1 MKPDMT
7 PGEGTAV
14 LATGQPA
21 GAAVGTP
28 DATVSLSRLA
38 PWSARVS
45 LPRPSVAVTRIAGLV
60 ALAAVVAGTAAIVL
74 AASSGASVLVPRS
87 WISFPGWLAGPLH
100 GLLAPIGG
108 RNTTIDGELS
118 AVILAMTVA
127 YLVAIGAARAL
138 GTRTIVACVVAVHV
152 LLLMAPPFQLNDL
165 WNYLGYA
172 RLGGLHGLNPYTH
185 VLAQASH
192 DPVYEFTTW
201 ANLPS
206 PYGPLFTTLSY
217 PLAWVSLPVAYW
229 SVKVATVLASLGLL
243 AIVYRAAHRLG
254 RDPRVVLAFVALNPV
269 YVIYAVGGFHND
281 FFMLLPAI
289 GAVAVLVGPGQAASP
304 RRQLAAG
311 ALLMVAVAVKF
322 TAVLLLPFL
331 LLAVPSLRGRARLV
345 AGTVATAIP
354 LVGISVAMFGLT
366 LPNLSDQ
373 STLLTQLSIPNL
385 VGDVLGFGG
394 GAPWLLH
401 LADAGVVV
409 TVAWLIVRRRDWLV
423 GAGWATLALIASLAW
438 LMPWYVV
445 WLLPLAAFGT
455 SLRLRAAAV
464 ALTAYLVITFIPSTG
479 IFLQDHGIN
488 PLGGAAGMASQTRQ
502 RALEF

>member
-1 MKPDMT
+1 
-7 PGEGTAV
+7 
-14 LATGQPA
+14 
-21 GAAVGTP
+21 
-28 DATVSLSRLA
+28 
-38 PWSARVS
+38 
-45 LPRPSVAVTRIAGLV
+45 
-60 ALAAVVAGTAAIVL
+60 
-74 AASSGASVLVPRS
+74 
-87 WISFPGWLAGPLH
+87 
-100 GLLAPIGG
+100 
-108 RNTTIDGELS
+108 
-118 AVILAMTVA
+118 
-127 YLVAIGAARAL
+127 
-138 GTRTIVACVVAVHV
+138 
-152 LLLMAPPFQLNDL
+152 
-165 WNYLGYA
+165 
-172 RLGGLHGLNPYTH
+172 
-185 VLAQASH
+185 
-192 DPVYEFTTW
+192 
-201 ANLPS
+201 
-206 PYGPLFTTLSY
+206 
-217 PLAWVSLPVAYW
+217 
-229 SVKVATVLASLGLL
+229 
-243 AIVYRAAHRLG
+243 
-254 RDPRVVLAFVALNPV
+254 
-269 YVIYAVGGFHND
+269 
-281 FFMLLPAI
+281 
-289 GAVAVLVGPGQAASP
+289 
-304 RRQLAAG
+304 
-311 ALLMVAVAVKF
+311 MVAVAVKF